1 MLQEQFWGTLRL
13 FWRLQP
19 SSKPPDWPLEEP
31 CSTTNKLPITL
42 LKIFSSAD
50 KAISTANKEDFGYY
64 TSQSNFC
71 RVMVTDPIPKETSI
85 WFTEGYFLLLPMS
98 VCFNL
103 ILSNRRKLR
112 RKKRRGKILWYRL
125 IWRNWR
131 QAFET
136 QLWLIKKYLSSAVH
150 KIQSLL
156 LAIENVPASGWTQ
169 QSERKRN
176 NMK

>member
-1 MLQEQFWGTLRL
+1 MNPAWPQE
-13 FWRLQP
+13 
-19 SSKPPDWPLEEP
+19 EEGH
-31 CSTTNKLPITL
+31 TNKLPITL

-71 RVMVTDPIPKETSI
+71 KVMVADPIPKETSTWFTINSYWRKFFGCCPCQLVLI
-85 WFTEGYFLLLPMS
+85 WFYPTEE
-98 VCFNL
+98 NWEEE
-103 ILSNRRKLR
+103 KEE
-112 RKKRRGKILWYRL
+112 GKNTL

-131 QAFET
+131 QASAT
-136 QLWLIKKYLSSAVH
+136 QLWLTEKYLRSAVH

-169 QSERKRN
+169 QSERQRN